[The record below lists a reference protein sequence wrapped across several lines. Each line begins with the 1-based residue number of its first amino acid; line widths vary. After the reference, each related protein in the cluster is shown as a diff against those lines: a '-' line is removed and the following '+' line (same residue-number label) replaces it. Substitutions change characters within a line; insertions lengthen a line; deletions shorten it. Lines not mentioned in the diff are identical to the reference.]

1 MEENKKID
9 NEVTPENKPSIERKS
24 FIDKDVGI
32 PLDKGTPQE
41 KKPINEKVDIPLEKK
56 PPVNEHPLNKELNKP
71 LERVIEKTKTLEKT
85 LEGTINKIEGKK
97 TPVANVV
104 KSIRTYASDV
114 AEVLKKE
121 KTSVSEMALAE
132 DKRRQ
137 KEKIIPTKKYQELT
151 KRNWT
156 FGLIAIALIAVG
168 LVALGTSFLFLRGMD
183 VVEEAQ
189 IPSLIFSN
197 DFKEVETD
205 DLSKKQLQKTINE
218 KRESVEGT
226 LSSIIN
232 LYLTEK
238 TVDSKRLITAQEFLG
253 KIGSRANSSF
263 LRALSEE
270 FLLGVHIFD
279 GNEGFLIFKVKS
291 FENAFA
297 QMLNWEKNITDDLFP
312 IFYSNSPD
320 TRALDEDGR
329 VITGVGNQF
338 EDLIIENKDTR
349 VLKDNDGEIVFIYSF
364 PDKTSLIIT
373 TNENTLKE
381 VFNRLTTTRFRN

>member
-9 NEVTPENKPSIERKS
+9 REVTPEPIEEKPAVNKEA
-24 FIDKDVGI
+24 
-32 PLDKGTPQE
+32 E
-41 KKPINEKVDIPLEKK
+41 KPLEEEVAVPL

-71 LERVIEKTKTLEKT
+71 LERAVTKPQGLEKA
-85 LEGTINKIEGKK
+85 LEGTLDKIEGKK
-97 TPVANVV
+97 TPIATVA

-121 KTSVSEMALAE
+121 KTSVTEMTLAE
-132 DKRRQ
+132 SKKRQ
-137 KEKIIPTKKYQELT
+137 EEKIVPTKEHVELT

-156 FGLIAIALIAVG
+156 FGLVAIALIAVG

-183 VVEEAQ
+183 VVEEKQ

-197 DFKEVETD
+197 DFREIKTD
-205 DLSKKQLQKTINE
+205 GLSKKQLQEKTNE
-218 KRESVEGT
+218 EREAVKGT
-226 LSSIIN
+226 LGSIIN

-238 TVDSKRLITAQEFLG
+238 TIDSKRLITAQEFLG
-253 KIGSRANSSF
+253 KIGSRASSSF
-263 LRALSEE
+263 SRALSEE

-279 GNEGFLIFKVKS
+279 GNDGFLIFKVKS

-297 QMLNWEKNITDDLFP
+297 QMLSWETKIADDLFP
-312 IFYSNSPD
+312 IFYSNFPD
-320 TRALDEDGR
+320 IRALDEGGGT
-329 VITGVGNQF
+329 ITGISNQF

-349 VLKDNDGEIVFIYSF
+349 ALRDNEGDIVLVYSF

-373 TNENTLKE
+373 TNQNTLKE
-381 VFNRLTTTRFRN
+381 VLNRLTTTRFRN